1 MARNTKPGRRA
12 ILCWCCAGVATLV
25 AGTAA
30 AQAPAPTSGVTRSIL
45 HKADGPGGQLVS
57 IQAMADVAAGVVV
70 ARHTH
75 PGVETGYLLSGGG
88 ILSVQGQPD
97 REVKAGDSYLV
108 PAEVP
113 HEFKNGAA
121 PAKLLVTYV
130 VDKDK
135 PLASPA
141 PA

>member
-1 MARNTKPGRRA
+1 MARNSRHGRRA
-12 ILCWCCAGVATLV
+12 FLCWCCAGVAALV
-25 AGTAA
+25 ASPAG
-30 AQAPAPTSGVTRSIL
+30 AQAPAPAGGVTRTIL
-45 HKADGPGGQLVS
+45 NKADGPGGQLVS
-57 IQAMADVAAGVVV
+57 IQALAEVSAGVLV

-88 ILSVQGQPD
+88 TLSVRGQPD
-97 REVKAGDSYLV
+97 RELKAGDSYLV

-113 HEFKNGAA
+113 HAFMNGNA

-130 VDKDK
+130 VDRDK

>member
-1 MARNTKPGRRA
+1 MARSSKHGRRA
-12 ILCWCCAGVATLV
+12 FLCWCCAGVATLV
-25 AGTAA
+25 AGPAG
-30 AQAPAPTSGVTRSIL
+30 AQAPAPASGVTRTIL
-45 HKADGPGGQLVS
+45 NKADGPGGQLAS
-57 IQAMADVAAGVVV
+57 IQALAEVAAGVVV

-75 PGVETGYLLSGGG
+75 PGVETGYLLAGGG
-88 ILSVQGQPD
+88 TLSVKGQPD
-97 REVKAGDSYLV
+97 RELKAGDSYLI

-113 HEFKNGAA
+113 HEFRNGGG